1 MFMVMIMDLQSLFE
15 RQRNLHI
22 ISVILIILTIISFGF
37 YMFLA
42 VFFDGM
48 DGNYD
53 YNDAIYFSVSMI
65 IRCAISCVPS
75 VFSIIGVS
83 NYKQEK
89 PKLGINEISYS
100 ENQKL
105 KKLIVRSVF
114 TIVFLVLFAIF
125 SAVSYYLFY
134 KGKFII

>member
-1 MFMVMIMDLQSLFE
+1 MDLQSLFE

-48 DGNYD
+48 DGNYTIE
-53 YNDAIYFSVSMI
+53 NMIYFSVSMI